1 MQPSWISNQ
10 HFAKGH
16 RHRSN
21 NPTKIYSNISMVS
34 ENNDFYDA
42 KTLSPIDD
50 HPGFQINKNTDVFF
64 RVIYKE
70 HSNHVRNPTHMW

>member
-1 MQPSWISNQ
+1 
-10 HFAKGH
+10 
-16 RHRSN
+16 
-21 NPTKIYSNISMVS
+21 MVS

-70 HSNHVRNPTHMW
+70 HSYHVRNPTHMIELNIQYIYCIGRFNKISI